1 MQETTQQPQ
10 EQPEEQPN
18 ARPLVGYCRVCGRG
32 LVAQESRLLQGVMY
46 CPEHAPVPEA
56 AFASSPYPQ
65 APPPPQGG
73 YREPPSPY
81 ATGVSP
87 VVGASPG
94 LAFLLGL
101 IPGVGAVYN
110 AQYVKAIVHVVIFGL
125 LISIMDS
132 GAAGGFEP
140 MFGLLIAIWYFY
152 MPFEAYHT
160 ARKRSLGIPV
170 DDFSSILPLKART
183 SGFPIGPV
191 VLIAVGVL
199 FLLAQ
204 FGLLSIGAILRYW
217 PVALILAGSWMLYER
232 MSQRPLEP

>member
-1 MQETTQQPQ
+1 MQEEGNAMQETVQQPQ
-10 EQPEEQPN
+10 ETP
-18 ARPLVGYCRVCGRG
+18 VTGYCRVCGRA
-32 LVAQESRLLQGVMY
+32 LTATDARMLQGVLY
-46 CPEHAPVPEA
+46 CAEHAPVPVSGPA
-56 AFASSPYPQ
+56 
-65 APPPPQGG
+65 APPPPPG
-73 YREPPSPY
+73 YVEPPSPY
-81 ATGVSP
+81 ATGVP
-87 VVGASPG
+87 PIGTSPG

-110 AQYVKAIVHVVIFGL
+110 QQYVKAIVHVVIFGL

-170 DDFSSILPLKART
+170 DDFSSIFPMKGRAN
-183 SGFPIGPV
+183 GFPVGPV
-191 VLIAVGVL
+191 VLIALGVL

-204 FGLLSIGAILRYW
+204 FELLSIGALLRYW
-217 PVALILAGSWMLYER
+217 PVALILLGGWMLYER
-232 MSQRPLEP
+232 MQQRPMEP